1 MQLSE
6 QQLETYQK
14 NGFLIL
20 ENYFSHTELDI
31 IKAELPRL
39 FAEDT
44 PRRIL
49 ERSGAVRSIF
59 APHTTNR
66 IFWYL
71 ARLPRLVEPAK
82 QILGSEVYIHQYKVN
97 AKVALEGDQWEW
109 HQDFLYWHKE
119 DNMPTVRVLSAVLFL
134 QDVNDFNG
142 PMLVIPGSHKKGMI
156 NLMPHEKFRPRES
169 TRNDIYQNKPSWTS
183 TLTADLKYK
192 IDKDILAR
200 LVEENNIFSVKS
212 TAGFVLLFH
221 GNLLHASAGNLSPW
235 DRFSVFITYNSV
247 ENTLGEVEK
256 PRPEFIA
263 HRDFRT
269 VESLSDRALLEMDC
283 HQNIGRVRQCRD
295 PTKLPLNFY

>member
-97 AKVALEGDQWEW
+97 AK
-109 HQDFLYWHKE
+109 
-119 DNMPTVRVLSAVLFL
+119 
-134 QDVNDFNG
+134 
-142 PMLVIPGSHKKGMI
+142 
-156 NLMPHEKFRPRES
+156 
-169 TRNDIYQNKPSWTS
+169 
-183 TLTADLKYK
+183 
-192 IDKDILAR
+192 
-200 LVEENNIFSVKS
+200 
-212 TAGFVLLFH
+212 
-221 GNLLHASAGNLSPW
+221 
-235 DRFSVFITYNSV
+235 
-247 ENTLGEVEK
+247 
-256 PRPEFIA
+256 
-263 HRDFRT
+263 
-269 VESLSDRALLEMDC
+269 
-283 HQNIGRVRQCRD
+283 
-295 PTKLPLNFY
+295 